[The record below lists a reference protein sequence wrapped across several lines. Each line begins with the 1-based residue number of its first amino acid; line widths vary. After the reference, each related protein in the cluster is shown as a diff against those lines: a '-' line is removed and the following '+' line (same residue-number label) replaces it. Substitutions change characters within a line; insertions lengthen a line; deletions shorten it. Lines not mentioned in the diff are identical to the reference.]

1 VSRKV
6 NTNEDYWRLSS
17 DYSKVDPAIA
27 AKIGFNEAVILRTI
41 YGMCRW
47 KKENDGTEWF
57 QGSRAYWIA
66 KFSWI
71 SISTFRRIINKLQQ
85 AGLIDV
91 RVDTDGGNH
100 YRPVHENIK
109 KLLKQVAN
117 EDVDEP
123 TESVQNEPGVKGRS
137 AQNEPGTRLNLNR
150 GSVQNEPALLT
161 LGSSNLSS
169 DLSSYVAAAEAT
181 ALQTVSQGENSR
193 PDPTLTNKTADTWKA
208 YAELYERRY
217 NVQPA
222 RNAKV
227 NAQLKQFC
235 ERVGYEDAPR
245 IITFYLLQN
254 DYWYV
259 KQMHTLGI
267 ALSDAEKLVAGYRRG
282 SLTTRKEADF
292 IDKRSSTK
300 SFIDSIV
307 DAMYPEDTDSAQDG
321 GTL

>member
-1 VSRKV
+1 MNKRKQP
-6 NTNEDYWRLSS
+6 DDDIWKISS

-41 YGMCRW
+41 YNMCRW

-109 KLLKQVAN
+109 KLLKQVAS
-117 EDVDEP
+117 EDVNES
-123 TESVQNEPGVKGRS
+123 TESAQNEPGVKGRS

-150 GSVQNEPALLT
+150 GSAQNEPALLS
-161 LGSSNLSS
+161 LGSP
-169 DLSSYVAAAEAT
+169 DLSPDLSPYVAAAEAT

-193 PDPTLTNKTADTWKA
+193 PDPTLTNKTTDTWKA

-259 KQMHTLGI
+259 KQMHTLGF

-307 DAMYPEDTDSAQDG
+307 DPMYPEDSDSAEDG

>member
-1 VSRKV
+1 MSEQMKSRIEYPFVMIPTKIYEINLPPIELAV
-6 NTNEDYWRLSS
+6 LTRIMFRAGKSSNCFESKASIAAACGISVRRLS
-17 DYSKVDPAIA
+17 DALMLLED
-27 AKIGFNEAVILRTI
+27 AKIIEVESGKAKGKTNVITV
-41 YGMCRW
+41 
-47 KKENDGTEWF
+47 T
-57 QGSRAYWIA
+57 
-66 KFSWI
+66 
-71 SISTFRRIINKLQQ
+71 
-85 AGLIDV
+85 
-91 RVDTDGGNH
+91 
-100 YRPVHENIK
+100 
-109 KLLKQVAN
+109 
-117 EDVDEP
+117 
-123 TESVQNEPGVKGRS
+123 
-137 AQNEPGTRLNLNR
+137 
-150 GSVQNEPALLT
+150 EPAQW
-161 LGSSNLSS
+161 LGIVQKTTKPKARYAPDA
-169 DLSSYVAAAEAT
+169 DLGRQDVPTRWAPDADITRSHEPDPIERDPFLVAAAEAT

-193 PDPTLTNKTADTWKA
+193 PDPTLTNKTTDTWKA

-267 ALSDAEKLVAGYRRG
+267 ALSEAEKLVAGYRRG

-307 DAMYPEDTDSAQDG
+307 DAMYPEDSDSAQDG

>member
-1 VSRKV
+1 VSRKA

-57 QGSRAYWIA
+57 QGSRTYWIE

-100 YRPVHENIK
+100 YRPIHENIK
-109 KLLKQVAN
+109 KLIKQVAT
-117 EDVDEP
+117 EGYDEP
-123 TESVQNEPGVKGRS
+123 IESVQNEPAVKGRS
-137 AQNEPGTRLNLNR
+137 VQNEPGTRLNLNQ

-169 DLSSYVAAAEAT
+169 DLSSNVATAHAAATEEPVKELVTEVLNSKPEKQKTSGALIFEAY
-181 ALQTVSQGENSR
+181 QESYVQ
-193 PDPTLTNKTADTWKA
+193 
-208 YAELYERRY
+208 RY
-217 NVQPA
+217 KIEPL
-222 RNAKV
+222 RNAKTNSICSQIAKQLSIDEAV
-227 NAQLKQFC
+227 ALMHFYLQQNVAWYVQKAHAIEYALKDLQALRTNMLNNQAMSSRQAQLVDKQQSQKNAL
-235 ERVGYEDAPR
+235 DN
-245 IITFYLLQN
+245 YLAN
-254 DYWYV
+254 R
-259 KQMHTLGI
+259 
-267 ALSDAEKLVAGYRRG
+267 EKYAF
-282 SLTTRKEADF
+282 K
-292 IDKRSSTK
+292 
-300 SFIDSIV
+300 
-307 DAMYPEDTDSAQDG
+307 
-321 GTL
+321 